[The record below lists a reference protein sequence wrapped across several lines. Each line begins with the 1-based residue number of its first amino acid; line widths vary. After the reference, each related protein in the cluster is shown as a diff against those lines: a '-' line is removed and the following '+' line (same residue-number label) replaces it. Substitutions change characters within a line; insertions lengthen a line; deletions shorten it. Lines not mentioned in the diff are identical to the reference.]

1 MNALAQTTELTMSSK
16 DIATLTGIR
25 HDSVKRTMDNL
36 QEKAVIS
43 FTQSVE
49 NPTQQGG
56 RPGTVYHVN
65 QRDSYVVV
73 AQIDAKFTAALVDRW
88 MELEGVTKQKPLSVD
103 APFKLGK
110 TAFGFYK
117 MIGLD
122 KNAAAL
128 AANNAV
134 VSMTGTNLLAA
145 GGTLHLESESQE
157 HWYNAT
163 ELGSMIDLTPI
174 QMNLHLQ
181 DAGLQ
186 YKIAGKWTATEAG
199 SQYSRIFD
207 VSKSHNTGI
216 PVTQLRWSKNVL
228 EVVHV

>member
-1 MNALAQTTELTMSSK
+1 MDVITQTAERTMSSK
-16 DIATLTGIR
+16 EIADVTKSR
-25 HDSVKRTMDNL
+25 HDKVKQSMERL
-36 QEKAVIS
+36 QEKGVIS
-43 FTQSVE
+43 FTPMGE

-56 RPGTVYHVN
+56 RPGIVYHVN
-65 QRDSYVVV
+65 QRDSYIVV

-88 MELEGVTKQKPLSVD
+88 MELEGVTKPKPLSVD

-163 ELGSMIDLTPI
+163 ELGSMVGLTPNA
-174 QMNLHLQ
+174 MNLHLQ

-186 YKIAGKWTATEAG
+186 FKIAGKWTATEAG